1 MLKKIGGLQF
11 EANWINEW
19 KSRPILL
26 RMLHLDLSWIR
37 LTFFK
42 AIRFQFVLAGLGFD
56 IGIWKERRR
65 K

>member
-26 RMLHLDLSWIR
+26 RILHLDLSWIR

-42 AIRFQFVLAGLGFD
+42 GIRLQFVLVGLGFE
-56 IGIWKERRR
+56 ISIWKNM
-65 K
+65 

>member
-26 RMLHLDLSWIR
+26 RMLNLNLTWTR

-42 AIRFQFVLAGLGFD
+42 AIQFEFVLAGLGFKIS
-56 IGIWKERRR
+56 IGRYMKEI
-65 K
+65 

>member
-19 KSRPILL
+19 KNRPILL
-26 RMLHLDLSWIR
+26 RMLNLDLSWIR

-42 AIRFQFVLAGLGFD
+42 GIRLQFVLVGLGFE
-56 IGIWKERRR
+56 ISIWKKRR
-65 K
+65 